1 MKNFDEEY
9 KMLIQWYFSERE
21 KIEKSSEPWNGGL
34 DGKNTEDVQKLGI
47 EYRKKLKAIK
57 RKYGK

>member
-21 KIEKSSEPWNGGL
+21 KIEKSSELWNGGL